1 VRIIVVVDLEKQQ
14 ANRMVDEGLQN
25 DYKKI
30 RQKLPPHIGSLCCGG
45 HNSKS
50 ATIAN
55 LIALNYSM
63 TVRFDRRL
71 EDIEKLAAKMQR
83 SKPGKQPGLQQS
95 IVQKETV
102 SLCMFHLQ
110 EFMSTLKKENRDDVL
125 IVASEFGCQLLLTYA
140 LGISIDAIHA
150 FNVNAGSVILLDIH
164 DMTSMNK
171 IHF

>member
-1 VRIIVVVDLEKQQ
+1 MRIIVVVDLEKQQ

-30 RQKLPPHIGSLCCGG
+30 RQKLPPLIGSLCCGG

-95 IVQKETV
+95 IVQKENV

-110 EFMSTLKKENRDDVL
+110 EFM
-125 IVASEFGCQLLLTYA
+125 
-140 LGISIDAIHA
+140 
-150 FNVNAGSVILLDIH
+150 
-164 DMTSMNK
+164 
-171 IHF
+171 